1 MPKIFDVVKAAGTY
15 TDASG
20 QEKTRWINCG
30 MIVKNPESG
39 KLSLK
44 LDSLPLGTPSEA
56 GVGIWF
62 ALMEP
67 QQRGQQAQPQGQPQA
82 YGQQQPQAQN
92 SGQGFR
98 QPPAGDNDIP
108 W

>member
-56 GVGIWF
+56 GVGITPTRRVETGE
-62 ALMEP
+62 L
-67 QQRGQQAQPQGQPQA
+67 
-82 YGQQQPQAQN
+82 
-92 SGQGFR
+92 
-98 QPPAGDNDIP
+98 AGATGS
-108 W
+108 